1 MSKEDFTELMDWSK
15 VKQLLNKSRKEVVIV
30 KENNGCVWKKIL
42 GVVLVLAAIAGIAY
56 AIYRYLNPKYEDE
69 FLDDFDDDDDAFE
82 DDLEDLKD
90 AAADKMF
97 EDEKS
102 GEEA

>member
-1 MSKEDFTELMDWSK
+1 M
-15 VKQLLNKSRKEVVIV
+15 

-82 DDLEDLKD
+82 TIWRISRMMRRTLWRMSRMWPRISRMRLQTRCLRMRSPAKKRKHHDHRE
-90 AAADKMF
+90 F
-97 EDEKS
+97 P
-102 GEEA
+102 